1 MLVCK
6 HTDKKG
12 GMILVSKQKSE
23 YGKML
28 VNLIKSKG
36 MSQQMFY
43 DKLGI
48 KKPYFYDIISGKAN
62 PPPPIMQLKIID
74 ILQPSEIER
83 NSLLEIAATK
93 RKEMPA
99 DILVYL
105 RNDSNILDEIRN
117 SKKYKKFMSKGE
129 K

>member
-1 MLVCK
+1 
-6 HTDKKG
+6 
-12 GMILVSKQKSE
+12 MILVSEQKSE

-28 VNLIKSKG
+28 VNLIKLKG

-48 KKPYFYDIISGKAN
+48 KKTYFYDIISGKAN

-83 NSLLEIAATK
+83 NSLLEIAATT

-99 DILVYL
+99 DILIYL
-105 RNDSNILDEIRN
+105 RNNSNILDEIRN

-129 K
+129 KEYVGANKAK

>member
-1 MLVCK
+1 
-6 HTDKKG
+6 
-12 GMILVSKQKSE
+12 MILVSEQKSE